1 MPTPSASDPT
11 QDAVSVEAAHWCMR
25 VNEDDFTEQ
34 EREQLNQWLDIDPLH
49 RREFDA
55 MMKIWTVSEFLPA
68 TLPVDTV
75 AQGKPQTVPRRGL
88 RRPLMAAAVLLLALP
103 IAGLAGWHLNV
114 IPDSYQRFE
123 SSSTLRDIVLA
134 DGSRVQMNLGSKLSF
149 ANFKDRRSVNLS
161 KGEAYFEVK
170 HDASHPFHVD
180 AGQGQVRVTGTKF
193 NVWTYQDEVVV
204 TLTQGSVQVIA
215 DRGRADQPAYLSPGM
230 QAHYTPRMISPEV
243 RAASPEEALAWRGG
257 KLILR
262 DLSLD
267 DALPQINR
275 YLPAPIHLGDRAT
288 GNLRIG
294 GIYNTNDIAALVQ
307 TLPKVLPVYLSSN
320 EKGETVVRNKRSSAP

>member
-1 MPTPSASDPT
+1 
-11 QDAVSVEAAHWCMR
+11 MR

-34 EREQLNQWLDIDPLH
+34 EREQLNRWLDLDPLH

-68 TLPVDTV
+68 SPPLETIARDT
-75 AQGKPQTVPRRGL
+75 PQPVPRRRY

-103 IAGLAGWHLNV
+103 IAGIASWHLNV

-123 SSSTLRDIVLA
+123 SGSTLRDIVLA

-149 ANFKDRRSVNLS
+149 ANFKDRRSVSLS

-170 HDASHPFHVD
+170 HDAGHPFQVN
-180 AGQGQVRVTGTKF
+180 AGRGQVRVTGTKF

-215 DRGRADQPAYLSPGM
+215 DRGRPDQLAYLSPGM
-230 QAHYTPRMISPEV
+230 QAHYTAQMISPEI
-243 RAASPEEALAWRGG
+243 RAALPEEALAWRSG

-262 DLSLD
+262 DLSLT

-294 GIYNTNDIAALVQ
+294 GIYNTNDLASLVQ

-320 EKGETVVRNKRSSAP
+320 EKGETVVRNKRSSGP